1 MVQDFRTESLPV
13 NFLQKAAFIFLS
25 RIVLRL
31 FTYDQKLEFRK
42 LEATTKKF
50 TKIEADITY
59 LKNSVW
65 LEPAHRVYPGNH
77 LNH

>member
-25 RIVLRL
+25 RIVLRR

-59 LKNSVW
+59 LK
-65 LEPAHRVYPGNH
+65 LIFG
-77 LNH
+77 